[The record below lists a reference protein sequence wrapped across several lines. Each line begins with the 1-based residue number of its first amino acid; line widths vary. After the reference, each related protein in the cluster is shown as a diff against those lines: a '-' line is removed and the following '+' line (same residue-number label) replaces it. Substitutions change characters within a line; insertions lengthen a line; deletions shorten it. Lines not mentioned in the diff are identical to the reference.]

1 MEKARD
7 ICPLLN
13 HFMVINI
20 AAVEGKCEDAYAYSF
35 GDTYGMLGVFDG
47 CGGLGARKYD
57 SYHKHTGAYIASRI
71 AGRVALDWFEGDLP
85 CDQTGMYS
93 HESCIAESLKEK
105 LDNALNT
112 TKGHLDTSARSG
124 GGTMVKNLPTTASI
138 AVMDWSNYERVRCL
152 FMWAGD
158 SRGFIL
164 SPKGMMQ
171 CTKDDLRID
180 GDAFDN
186 LYSDSPLSN
195 VVSADG
201 DYHINTFRYPAK
213 APAIVISATDGTFGY
228 WPSPMHYEWM
238 FVNSLMRAGSFEEWE
253 ELIKAETAS
262 VAADDATMVMAI
274 FGWSSFEE
282 LRASFA
288 ARHEYLKNGL
298 ENAHTEEE
306 LRIFWDE
313 YRRTYY
319 REDSAAM

>member
-1 MEKARD
+1 MEKANNAL
-7 ICPLLN
+7 PLLDY
-13 HFMVINI
+13 FMVINVP
-20 AAVEGKCEDAYAYSF
+20 AVEGKGEDAFAYSF

-57 SYHKHTGAYIASRI
+57 SYHKHTGAYIAARVAAS
-71 AGRVALDWFEGDLP
+71 VALDWFEGDLP

-93 HESCIAESLKEK
+93 HEKVIAESLKAK
-105 LDNALNT
+105 LDTALNSA
-112 TKGHLDTSARSG
+112 KEHLDTTGRTG

-158 SRGFIL
+158 SRGFVL
-164 SPKGMMQ
+164 NPSGLMQ

-195 VVSADG
+195 VVSGDG

-238 FVNSLMRAGSFEEWE
+238 FVDTLMNSASLGEWE
-253 ELIKAETAS
+253 ERIRAEVAS
-262 VAADDATMVMAI
+262 VASDDATLVMAV
-274 FGWSSFEE
+274 FGWNSFEK
-282 LRASFA
+282 LRAAFA
-288 ARHEYLKNGL
+288 ERHAYLKNGL

-306 LRIFWDE
+306 LRVFWDE
-313 YRRTYY
+313 YRHNYY
-319 REDSAAM
+319 REENAGN